1 MTMSVSGAGGV
12 SAWQLQQGGIASAGG
27 TQGPPAAPA
36 QAAQASAEQQ
46 IATASAA
53 MATGSTFSIMA

>member
-1 MTMSVSGAGGV
+1 MSIQIGTVASSSGV
-12 SAWQLQQGGIASAGG
+12 ASAVW
-27 TQGPPAAPA
+27 PPQQQASNPQPAPA
-36 QAAQASAEQQ
+36 IAASASADAQ